1 MVKYA
6 SVTQSKLSCIMK
18 KYKKLMK
25 HLQQKLIVICK
36 SFNQSV
42 YFVLIAFMF
51 YLIVRR
57 TSSILMFSTRKKNY
71 LICPTFW
78 FEKNPPVCLSVFSVL
93 PLPLPWSSLNPSL
106 LVTEKFWKKESR
118 KKCLIYIT
126 LSIVLCGKIKIWN
139 NLSVATTDVAMETSI
154 SCSWGE
160 IKDDLSV
167 KIWSQLSI
175 VNSFLLKYFSI
186 RYPTEKWS
194 EQNKSATRKYCIVS
208 KF

>member
-1 MVKYA
+1 M
-6 SVTQSKLSCIMK
+6 
-18 KYKKLMK
+18 
-25 HLQQKLIVICK
+25 
-36 SFNQSV
+36 
-42 YFVLIAFMF
+42 
-51 YLIVRR
+51 
-57 TSSILMFSTRKKNY
+57 
-71 LICPTFW
+71 
-78 FEKNPPVCLSVFSVL
+78 PPVSC
-93 PLPLPWSSLNPSL
+93 PSLNL

-139 NLSVATTDVAMETSI
+139 KLSVATTDVAMETSI

-175 VNSFLLKYFSI
+175 VNSFLLKDFSI

-194 EQNKSATRKYCIVS
+194 EQNKSATRKYCTVS
-208 KF
+208 KFSKLTPQKKNIAVSGENLWWFRACAFQGLFSLWRLTLSNQSQETRKF